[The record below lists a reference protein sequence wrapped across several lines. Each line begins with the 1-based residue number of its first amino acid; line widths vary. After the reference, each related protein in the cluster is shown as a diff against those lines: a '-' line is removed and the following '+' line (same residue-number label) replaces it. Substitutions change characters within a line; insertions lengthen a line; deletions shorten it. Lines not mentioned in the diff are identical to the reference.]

1 MADYTIAN
9 LKSDVED
16 QAPKHGLAPNLEGH
30 FARQDLELEHS
41 GVSYQKLAPG
51 FRVPFGHKHGQQEE
65 IYVVVAGSGRA
76 KLDDDV
82 VDVKTWDAVRVPPGT
97 WRAFE
102 GGPDG
107 IELVAFGARCGM
119 APDANDGE
127 IEPGWWSD

>member
-1 MADYTIAN
+1 MADYTVAN

-30 FARQDLELEHS
+30 FARQDLELEQS

-76 KLDDDV
+76 KLDDEV
-82 VDVKTWDAVRVPPGT
+82 VDVKTWDAVRVAPGT